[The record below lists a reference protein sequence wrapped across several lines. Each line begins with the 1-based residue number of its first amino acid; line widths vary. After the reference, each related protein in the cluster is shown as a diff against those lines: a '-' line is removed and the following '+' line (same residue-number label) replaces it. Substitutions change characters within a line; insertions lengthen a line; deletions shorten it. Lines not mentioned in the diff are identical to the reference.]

1 MNQRALT
8 TQLPWLNRWATPT
21 LAQLVDPLKVQD
33 RKVFQFYME
42 QIECYP
48 GLNKTIVWYGPAWKW
63 TVRYSLSPQ
72 AIAAIEHY
80 RATHHHHHEPAP
92 GEPATPPKR
101 TGKLTPIPAPA
112 AGTADATATQEALT
126 VCYLVPRLEGP
137 LVCVPLS
144 EQTIA
149 DLPFAR
155 LARFIKDGIR
165 VAKCAVT
172 IHWAT
177 WTPNNQTEVGL
188 LMDLLKRCHKLPPLP
203 KGHKTKA

>member
-21 LAQLVDPLKVQD
+21 LAQLLDPLKVQD
-33 RKVFQFYME
+33 RKTFQFFME
-42 QIECYP
+42 QIEIYP
-48 GLNKTIVWYGPAWKW
+48 GLHKSIVWYGPAWKW
-63 TVRYSLSPQ
+63 TVRYSLTPQ
-72 AIAAIEHY
+72 AVAAIEAYAAAHP
-80 RATHHHHHEPAP
+80 HHHSAD
-92 GEPATPPKR
+92 PATPPKR
-101 TGKLTPIPAPA
+101 TGKLTPVPAAA
-112 AGTADATATQEALT
+112 AGTADATAMQEALT

-144 EQTIA
+144 EQIIA

-155 LARFIKDGIR
+155 LSRFIKDGIR
-165 VAKCAVT
+165 VAKCAVS

-203 KGHKTKA
+203 KGQKAPK